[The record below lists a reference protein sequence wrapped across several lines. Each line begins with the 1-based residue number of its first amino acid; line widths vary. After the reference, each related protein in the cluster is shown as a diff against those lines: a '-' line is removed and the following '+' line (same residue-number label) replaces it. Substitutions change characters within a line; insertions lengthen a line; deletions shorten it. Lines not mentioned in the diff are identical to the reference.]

1 MDTMVT
7 NDMLMAAMLGVN
19 QEIEQMEGCETTQTN
34 QNLLVAFLT
43 QAMAIKVDGY
53 SRDQIESLLKDNAE
67 NMVEIALEA
76 LYK

>member
-1 MDTMVT
+1 MVT

-19 QEIEQMEGCETTQTN
+19 QEIEQMEGCVTTQTN
-34 QNLLVAFLT
+34 QNLLVAFLI

-53 SRDQIESLLKDNAE
+53 SRDQIESLLKGNAE

>member
-1 MDTMVT
+1 MVT

-19 QEIEQMEGCETTQTN
+19 QEIKEMEGCVTTQTN

-43 QAMAIKVDGY
+43 QAMALKEDGLD
-53 SRDQIESLLKDNAE
+53 RDSIENLLKDNAE

>member
-1 MDTMVT
+1 MVT

-19 QEIEQMEGCETTQTN
+19 QEIEQMDDGETTQTN

-43 QAMAIKVDGY
+43 QAMAIKADGY

-67 NMVEIALEA
+67 NMIEIALEA

>member
-1 MDTMVT
+1 MVT
-7 NDMLMAAMLGVN
+7 NDMLMAAMLGIN
-19 QEIEQMEGCETTQTN
+19 QEIKEMDGCETTQTN

>member
-1 MDTMVT
+1 MVT

-19 QEIEQMEGCETTQTN
+19 QEIEQMDEGVTTQTN

>member
-1 MDTMVT
+1 MVT

-19 QEIEQMEGCETTQTN
+19 QEIEQMEGGETTQTN

-43 QAMAIKVDGY
+43 QAMAIKVDGG

>member
-1 MDTMVT
+1 MVT

-19 QEIEQMEGCETTQTN
+19 QEIEQMDDGETTQTN

>member
-1 MDTMVT
+1 MVT

>member
-1 MDTMVT
+1 MVT

-19 QEIEQMEGCETTQTN
+19 QEIEEMEVGATTQTN

-53 SRDQIESLLKDNAE
+53 NRCQIESLLKDNAE
-67 NMVEIALEA
+67 NMIEIALEA

>member
-1 MDTMVT
+1 MVT

-19 QEIEQMEGCETTQTN
+19 QEIEQMEGCVTTQTN

>member
-1 MDTMVT
+1 MVT
-7 NDMLMAAMLGVN
+7 NDMLMAAMLGVS
-19 QEIEQMEGCETTQTN
+19 QEIEQMDEGVTTQTN